1 MGPSHLP
8 SPAVVVGVD
17 GSRSAVSAALW
28 AVDEA
33 VSRDIPLRL
42 VCAIE
47 GEDPCPST
55 ATVARGRASAQTAI
69 RAAQTA
75 VESTDQPVKVEAEM
89 IWGDPVQTLRE
100 QSRSAAML
108 CLGSL
113 GVRRS
118 GGRRIGSTATAV
130 ADSAHCPV
138 AVIREYD
145 RSPATPGWIVAEID
159 DSPDCHCVLDHA
171 VAEALLRTA
180 PLRVLTAWRARFT
193 DMSGCQAIADNN
205 RQIRAHH
212 ERLLSPY
219 RTSHPE
225 LDARGVAVHGSTE
238 SYLGRNAESI
248 GLLVIGHRRSA
259 GLAKL
264 LALGHSALHEGT
276 CSVLVCP
283 ASSGL

>member
-1 MGPSHLP
+1 MGSSHLL

-33 VSRDIPLRL
+33 VSRDIPFRL
-42 VCAIE
+42 VSVIE
-47 GEDPCPST
+47 DNSCPTS
-55 ATVARGRASAQTAI
+55 ATVACDRVSAQTII

-75 VESTDQPVKVEAEM
+75 VESTDQPVKIEADI
-89 IWGDPVQTLRE
+89 IWGDPVHALRE

-108 CLGSL
+108 CLGAL
-113 GVRRS
+113 GIRRS
-118 GGRRIGSTATAV
+118 GGRRIGSTAAAV

-138 AVIREYD
+138 AVIRGYD
-145 RSPATPGWIVAEID
+145 PPPATPGWIVAEID
-159 DSPDCHCVLDHA
+159 DSPDCHGVLDQA
-171 VAEALLRTA
+171 VAEALLRNA
-180 PLRVLTAWRARFT
+180 PLRVLTAWRAGFP
-193 DMSGCQAIADNN
+193 DMAGCQAIADHK
-205 RQIRAHH
+205 RHIRAYQ

-219 RTSHPE
+219 RTRHPE

-238 SYLGRNAESI
+238 NYLSRNADSI

-264 LALGHSALHEGT
+264 LALGHSALHGGT

-283 ASSGL
+283 ASSSL